1 MTTKVNTIVVGQG
14 LAGSLLAWNLI
25 QRGEKVLVVDNRH
38 RNSASIVAAGIIN
51 PVTGPRLVPSWR
63 LEQLITAARYTYQK
77 LGNELGSQ
85 FYSEI
90 ELVRLFRD
98 EKERRLW
105 ISKKSQSGTN
115 RHLGTLRQPGWKP
128 EIVSDPFGSFSPSG
142 SGHLAVAKLLISMRK
157 FFRAQGRLLYA
168 HLDYNILKL
177 TSDSIKW
184 SDWETEKLIF
194 CEGHN
199 SIKNP
204 FFQNLPFKSSKGE
217 ILEVETEE
225 VNFPQSIINRG
236 QWILPIG
243 ENRYHAGSTFSWNP
257 LNSNPTE
264 KGKTHILKNLG
275 DFIQARL
282 HLREH
287 RAGIRPVM
295 KDFRPVIGFH
305 PENSRIGIF
314 NGLGSKGVLNAPF
327 FADHFASHLLGK
339 TKLDPE
345 VAVDRFL

>member
-38 RNSASIVAAGIIN
+38 SDSASIVAAGIIN

-63 LEQLITAARYTYQK
+63 LEQLINAARFTYQK
-77 LGNELGSQ
+77 LGNELGRQ

-90 ELVRLFRD
+90 ELVRLFKD
-98 EKERRLW
+98 EEERRLW
-105 ISKKSQSGTN
+105 ISKKSHPSTN
-115 RHLGTLRQPGWKP
+115 RYLGTLRLPGWKP
-128 EIVSDPFGSFSPSG
+128 ELVSDPFGSFSPSG
-142 SGHLAVAKLLISMRK
+142 SSHLAVAKLLTSMQR
-157 FFRAQGRLLYA
+157 FFLKQGSLLHS
-168 HLDYNILKL
+168 HLDYNTLQL
-177 TSDSIKW
+177 NADSIKW
-184 SDWETEKLIF
+184 SEWETEKVIF

-199 SIKNP
+199 SIQNP

-217 ILEVETEE
+217 ILEVETEK
-225 VNFPQSIINRG
+225 VNLPQSIINRG

-264 KGKTHILKNLG
+264 KGKAHILNNLG
-275 DFIQARL
+275 DFIQAKL

-287 RAGIRPVM
+287 RAGIRPAM

-305 PENSRIGIF
+305 PQCSRIGIF

-327 FADHFASHLLGK
+327 FADHFASHLLEK

-345 VAVDRFL
+345 VALDRFL